1 LTEAEAAAETECV
14 GEVLSVKALEPGSR
28 TACMKAAVPIM
39 LMCGV
44 TGVGAEVCFGN
55 EEARK
60 DGMGAGGT

>member
-1 LTEAEAAAETECV
+1 
-14 GEVLSVKALEPGSR
+14 
-28 TACMKAAVPIM
+28 MKAAVPIM